1 MEVSYMNYFTLNP
14 NEIKREIKKFD
25 EKVTYNVKNKS
36 IRKFSFEMLY
46 GLGAS
51 GSCSLADIARSLK
64 EPTKTAYAIDR
75 LSD

>member
-46 GLGAS
+46 GLGA
-51 GSCSLADIARSLK
+51 
-64 EPTKTAYAIDR
+64 
-75 LSD
+75 